1 MSRSTALT
9 LIALLLCGGMLLA
22 ACGGGEP
29 PAGPT
34 PTPPPPVTLNPPADP
49 VFVAGCAVT
58 DLETWLESTDFLLR
72 DFVSQLNAAQNQTP
86 EQVRVTIRRMADLR
100 DALVAVP
107 APDGCAGEAH
117 RLILQM
123 LADSLQSLQAYGNGE
138 GVDLRA
144 AQTEVD
150 TLLGGIQTLQ
160 QALQAQLDAHFAT
173 QQAAN

>member
-1 MSRSTALT
+1 
-9 LIALLLCGGMLLA
+9 
-22 ACGGGEP
+22 
-29 PAGPT
+29 
-34 PTPPPPVTLNPPADP
+34 
-49 VFVAGCAVT
+49 
-58 DLETWLESTDFLLR
+58 
-72 DFVSQLNAAQNQTP
+72 
-86 EQVRVTIRRMADLR
+86 
-100 DALVAVP
+100 
-107 APDGCAGEAH
+107 
-117 RLILQM
+117 M